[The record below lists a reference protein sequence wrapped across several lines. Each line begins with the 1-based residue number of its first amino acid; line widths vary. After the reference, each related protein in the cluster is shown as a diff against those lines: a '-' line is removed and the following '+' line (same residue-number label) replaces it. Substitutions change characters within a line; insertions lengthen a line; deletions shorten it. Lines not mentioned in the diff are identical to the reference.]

1 MIPATLSRLI
11 TLAALLLLGMP
22 GAAAAEAAKSTQN
35 DVGRIDR
42 LKQSLAA
49 EAKQQPQLAPTL
61 LPTEQLD
68 PETARSMQQ
77 SLKAYYD
84 YRSHGFEHRKAV
96 FAWQLLSAKIIFAIV
111 VALVAVGIYFSWI
124 QFSAGMRGKTAPPS
138 DLPAGR
144 PANLP
149 AAIRDET
156 AAPSTPEVTTL
167 EASASGIRVS
177 SPVIGVILLV
187 ISLAFFYLYL
197 VYVYP
202 IEEIF

>member
-1 MIPATLSRLI
+1 MIPATLSRFI

-22 GAAAAEAAKSTQN
+22 GAAVAEAAKSPQG

-49 EAKQQPQLAPTL
+49 EGKQQPELAPTL
-61 LPTEQLD
+61 LPKEQLD

-124 QFSAGMRGKTAPPS
+124 QLSAGMRGKTAPAS
-138 DLPAGR
+138 ALPAGR
-144 PANLP
+144 PADLP
-149 AAIRDET
+149 ATIRGET
-156 AAPSTPEVTTL
+156 AAPSTPAVTTL
-167 EASASGIRVS
+167 EASPSGIRVS

-197 VYVYP
+197 AYVYP